1 MLRDLKRID
10 EQVMVITGA
19 SSGIGLL
26 TAKRAAERGAKVV
39 LISRDEEDLS
49 SAVADIREAGGQAT
63 HAVAD
68 VADREALSRAAELA
82 IEAYGRIDTWVNN
95 AGVSMYGRIR
105 EVTLDDARRLF
116 DTNYW
121 GVVNGSLV
129 AIPHL
134 ERSGGALINVGSI
147 LSETGY
153 PLQGHYTASKHA
165 VKGFTDSLRIE
176 LEHESAPISVTLIE
190 PAAIDT
196 PYPLHAR
203 NYLDVEPKHAPPVYD
218 PDLVAKAILESA
230 QHPHRTV
237 RVGGGAEM
245 FSTTERLAPRLGDK
259 LKAATAFAGQRS
271 DRPAR
276 DDDTLHAPR
285 AGDGRVRGNYPGRV
299 MSRSAY
305 TAMRLHPRTTMLGI
319 AAVGVGLALAFGS
332 RSDES

>member
-1 MLRDLKRID
+1 MLRDLKRIED
-10 EQVMVITGA
+10 QIIVITGA

-26 TAKRAAERGAKVV
+26 TAKLAAERGARVV
-39 LISRDEEDLS
+39 LVSRDEEDLS
-49 SAVADIREAGGQAT
+49 AAVADIREAGGQAV
-63 HAVAD
+63 HVVAD
-68 VADREALSRAAELA
+68 VADREALDRAADRALE
-82 IEAYGRIDTWVNN
+82 EYGGIDTWVNN

-105 EVTLDDARRLF
+105 EVSLDDARRLF

-121 GVVNGSLV
+121 GIVNGSLI

-165 VKGFTDSLRIE
+165 VKGFTDSLRME
-176 LEHESAPISVTLIE
+176 LENENAPVVVTLIE

-196 PYPLHAR
+196 PYPLHAK
-203 NYLDVEPKHAPPVYD
+203 NYLDREPKHAPPVYD
-218 PDLVAKAILESA
+218 PELVARAILECA
-230 QHPHRTV
+230 EHPHRTV
-237 RVGGGAEM
+237 RVGGGAEI

-259 LKAATAFAGQRS
+259 FKEATAFTGQHS
-271 DRPAR
+271 DRPPR

-285 AGDGRVRGNYPGRV
+285 PGDGRVRGNYPGRV

-305 TAMRLHPRTTMLGI
+305 TTMRLNPRKTMLGI
-319 AAVGVGLALAFGS
+319 AAVGVGLALALGS
-332 RSDES
+332 REDR